1 MYEYYL
7 IIYCFMLPGISPKTP
22 ERAAVDVLEQVAV
35 YIYINL
41 YIPIYIVCVNM
52 YVYVSTVFV
61 IYIGLT
67 RSISVRT

>member
-1 MYEYYL
+1 
-7 IIYCFMLPGISPKTP
+7 MLPGISPKTP